1 MGLDRDRAEARVGWR
16 RGAGLAG
23 WLVLSAVLHA
33 AAIVGASWLPGQR
46 TAPAP
51 SGPITVALIQP
62 PAPPPPAAAPV
73 VPAPVPQTDVAP
85 PRPRAAPAPA
95 RPAARRARPPAVA
108 GPAAPVLAPAATQ
121 PADAAVAPE
130 AAPEGDS
137 WPESI
142 GDAGPAGAGEPPA
155 PAPVAAAAPS
165 SAEAVGPSMP
175 AGDGPASPAPVPP
188 AEPSRPP
195 LPHLTGTL
203 AQRFRVFW
211 GDYAD
216 RQSVARLQYRVT
228 IEGDRYEIRTEGEA
242 EGLISLVYRGTL
254 SQVSRGRLGPD
265 GLEPMR
271 YVEQRGQ
278 RAERSVTFDQDGR
291 RLLPHGGGPPLVLP
305 PGTQDRLS
313 VVYQISLMA
322 RADPVGFAAAAEHRL
337 PVASLRA
344 VRIEAFTVLGE
355 ETLVT
360 PEGPLRALHLRR
372 LPLSGGDEPGIDLWL
387 GYDLDMLPVRLRVE
401 DASRRVLDQVLERG
415 G

>member
-1 MGLDRDRAEARVGWR
+1 MGLDRDVAEARVGWR

-33 AAIVGASWLPGQR
+33 AAIVGSAWLPGQR
-46 TAPAP
+46 AAPAP

-62 PAPPPPAAAPV
+62 PAPPPPAAAPA
-73 VPAPVPQTDVAP
+73 PAPQTNEAP

-95 RPAARRARPPAVA
+95 PARPAARRDPPPA
-108 GPAAPVLAPAATQ
+108 GAPVLAPAATQ

-130 AAPEGDS
+130 AAPEDESSPG
-137 WPESI
+137 SI
-142 GDAGPAGAGEPPA
+142 GHAGPTGAGEPSA
-155 PAPVAAAAPS
+155 PAPVAAAPPA
-165 SAEAVGPSMP
+165 SAP
-175 AGDGPASPAPVPP
+175 AGDVHASTVPVPP

-265 GLEPMR
+265 GLEPMH

-322 RADPVGFAAAAEHRL
+322 RADPIGFAAAAEHRL

-372 LPLSGGDEPGIDLWL
+372 LPLAGGDEPGIDLWL